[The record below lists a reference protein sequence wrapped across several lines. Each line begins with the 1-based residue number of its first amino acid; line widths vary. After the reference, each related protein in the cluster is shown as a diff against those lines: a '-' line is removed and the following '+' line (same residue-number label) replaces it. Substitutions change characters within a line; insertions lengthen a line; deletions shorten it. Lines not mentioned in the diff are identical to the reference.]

1 MTDSDTQLAEMGLPS
16 RSPFDY
22 SGPSSCGLAPK
33 EKTKNAQ
40 YQRARYWRD
49 KERPTP
55 TEKVLVKNAESSLGY
70 GRRKA
75 ADKTNAIKNS

>member
-1 MTDSDTQLAEMGLPS
+1 MTDRDTQLAKMGLPT
-16 RSPFDY
+16 RSPFDIT
-22 SGPSSCGLAPK
+22 GPSNCGLAPK

-40 YQRARYWRD
+40 YQRDRYWRD

-70 GRRKA
+70 GHRKA
-75 ADKTNAIKNS
+75 ADETNAIKHS